1 MAVATAAPPAPPVER
16 RPSLLRRV
24 LGDHPTA
31 WVYVAPAVV
40 VVLGLSLVPMAWSLL
55 LSFQSSDL
63 ITPGHWVGTRNY
75 SRLGQDP
82 HFRAAIWHTILY
94 TLLFVPLCV
103 AGGLSLALM
112 LDRRIRFIGVY
123 RTLVFVPFVVSAAA
137 QGVLFSFML
146 DPQFGIA
153 NAVLDAAGLPR
164 QQFLQDPGQA
174 LYVLVAIGLWSGVG
188 FCVVVYLAAL
198 QDIPRDLVEAAR
210 IDGAKRWGVL
220 WNVVLPH
227 LKPVTVFLVVWQAIQ
242 ALQLFDLVF
251 VTTKGGPLDATTTVV
266 FFVWQQAF
274 LFFKAGMG
282 AAAAY
287 ILGFGLLVLGIAQ
300 VLVRRARER
309 AA

>member
-1 MAVATAAPPAPPVER
+1 MAVATRVAPLVDR
-16 RPSLLRRV
+16 RPSRVRRV
-24 LGDHPTA
+24 FGDHPTA
-31 WVYVAPAVV
+31 WAYVAPAVV
-40 VVLGLSLVPMAWSLL
+40 VVLGLSLIPMAWSLL
-55 LSFQSSDL
+55 LSFQKADL
-63 ITPGHWVGTRNY
+63 ITPSHWVGGANY
-75 SRLGQDP
+75 SKLAKDA
-82 HFRAAIWHTILY
+82 HFRGAIEHTILY
-94 TLLFVPLCV
+94 TVLFVPLCV
-103 AGGLSLALM
+103 GAGLALALM

-153 NAVLDAAGLPR
+153 NAVLDAVGLPA
-164 QQFLQDPGQA
+164 QQFLQDPSQA
-174 LYVLVAIGLWSGVG
+174 LLVLVVIGLWSGVG

-220 WNVVLPH
+220 WNVELPH
-227 LKPVTVFLVVWQAIQ
+227 LRPVTVFLVVWQAIQ

-274 LFFKAGMG
+274 LFFHAGVG

-287 ILGFGLLVLGIAQ
+287 ILGFGLLVLGVAQ
-300 VLVRRARER
+300 VLVRRTRER

>member
-1 MAVATAAPPAPPVER
+1 MAVATPVAPPAER
-16 RPSLLRRV
+16 RPSLLRRA

-31 WVYVAPAVV
+31 WAYVAPAVV
-40 VVLGLSLVPMAWSLL
+40 VVLGLSLVPMVWSLL

-63 ITPGHWVGTRNY
+63 ITPGHWVGLRNY
-75 SRLGQDP
+75 SRLAQDS

-103 AGGLSLALM
+103 AGGLALALM
-112 LDRRIRFIGVY
+112 LDRRIRLIGLY

-153 NAVLDAAGLPR
+153 NAVLDAVGLPR

-174 LYVLVAIGLWSGVG
+174 LFVLVAIGLWSGVG

-210 IDGAKRWGVL
+210 IDGAKRRGVL

-227 LKPVTVFLVVWQAIQ
+227 LRPVTVFLVVWQGIQ

-266 FFVWQQAF
+266 FFVWQEAF
-274 LFFKAGMG
+274 LFFKAGLG

-287 ILGFGLLVLGIAQ
+287 ILGVGLLVLGIVQ
-300 VLVRRARER
+300 VVIRRTRKR

>member
-1 MAVATAAPPAPPVER
+1 VAAAAPAAPAAER
-16 RPSLLRRV
+16 RPSLTRRL
-24 LGDHPTA
+24 LGEHATA
-31 WVYVAPAVV
+31 WAYVAPAVV
-40 VVLGLSLVPMAWSLL
+40 IVLGLSIVPMAWSLL
-55 LSFQSSDL
+55 LSFQTSDL
-63 ITPGHWVGTRNY
+63 ITPSRWVGLHNY
-75 SRLGQDP
+75 DKLARDE
-82 HFRAAIWHTILY
+82 HFRAAIQHTIVY

-103 AGGLSLALM
+103 AGGLGLALT
-112 LDRRIRFIGVY
+112 LNRRIRFIGIY

-153 NAVLDAAGLPR
+153 NAVLHAVGLPR
-164 QQFLQDPGQA
+164 QEFLQDPAQA
-174 LYVLVAIGLWSGVG
+174 LPVLVGIALWSGVG

-227 LKPVTVFLVVWQAIQ
+227 LRPVTVFLVVWQAIQ

-274 LFFKAGMG
+274 QLFHAGVG

-287 ILGFGLLVLGIAQ
+287 ILGAGLLVLGIAQ
-300 VLVRRARER
+300 ALGRRRWERAR
-309 AA
+309 

>member
-1 MAVATAAPPAPPVER
+1 MAAATHAAPVVER
-16 RPSLLRRV
+16 RPSLLRRAF
-24 LGDHPTA
+24 GDHPTA
-31 WVYVAPAVV
+31 WGYVAPAVV
-40 VVLGLSLVPMAWSLL
+40 VILGLSILPMAWSLL

-63 ITPGHWVGTRNY
+63 LTPSRWIGTRNY
-75 SRLGQDP
+75 SRLAEDP
-82 HFRAAIWHTILY
+82 HFRAAIWHTVLY

-103 AGGLSLALM
+103 AGGLALALA
-112 LDRRIRFIGVY
+112 LNRKIRFIGLY

-153 NAVLDAAGLPR
+153 NAVLHGVGLPP

-210 IDGAKRWGVL
+210 IDGAKRWSVL
-220 WNVVLPH
+220 WNVELPH
-227 LKPVTVFLVVWQAIQ
+227 LKPVTIFLVVWEAIQ

-266 FFVWQQAF
+266 FFVWQEAF
-274 LFFKAGMG
+274 VFFRAGLG

-300 VLVRRARER
+300 VLVRRRRER

>member
-1 MAVATAAPPAPPVER
+1 MAVATAAPPAKR
-16 RPSLLRRV
+16 RSSLLRRM

-31 WVYVAPAVV
+31 WAYVAPAVV

-63 ITPGHWVGTRNY
+63 ITPSHWVGTRNY
-75 SRLGQDP
+75 SRLSQDP
-82 HFRAAIWHTILY
+82 HFRAAIWHTLLY

-103 AGGLSLALM
+103 AGGLALALM
-112 LDRRIRFIGVY
+112 LNRKIRFIGLY

-153 NAVLDAAGLPR
+153 NAVLDAVGLPR
-164 QQFLQDPGQA
+164 QQFLQDPHQA
-174 LYVLVAIGLWSGVG
+174 LLVLVMIGLWSGVG

-210 IDGAKRWGVL
+210 IDGAKRWSVL
-220 WNVVLPH
+220 WNVELPH
-227 LKPVTVFLVVWQAIQ
+227 LRPVTVFLVVWQAIQ

-274 LFFKAGMG
+274 QLFHAGVG

-287 ILGFGLLVLGIAQ
+287 ILGLLLLVLGVTQ
-300 VLVRRARER
+300 VLIRRMRERRA
-309 AA
+309 

>member
-1 MAVATAAPPAPPVER
+1 MAVATAAPPVER

-31 WVYVAPAVV
+31 WAYVAPAVV
-40 VVLGLSLVPMAWSLL
+40 VVLGLSVVPMAWSLL

-63 ITPGHWVGTRNY
+63 ITPSQWVGTRNY
-75 SRLGQDP
+75 SRLSHDP

-103 AGGLSLALM
+103 AGGLTLALM
-112 LDRRIRFIGVY
+112 LNRKIRFIGIY

-153 NAVLDAAGLPR
+153 NAVLHAVGLPR
-164 QQFLQDPGQA
+164 QEFLQDPNQA
-174 LYVLVAIGLWSGVG
+174 LFVLVAIGLWSGVG

-210 IDGAKRWGVL
+210 IDGAKRWSVL
-220 WNVVLPH
+220 RNVVLPH
-227 LKPVTVFLVVWQAIQ
+227 LRPVTVFLAVWQAIQ

-266 FFVWQQAF
+266 FFVWEQAF
-274 LFFKAGMG
+274 SLFHAGTG

-287 ILGFGLLVLGIAQ
+287 ILGLLLLVLGVTQ
-300 VLVRRARER
+300 VLVRRMRER
-309 AA
+309 RA

>member
-1 MAVATAAPPAPPVER
+1 MGAATRVAPPMER
-16 RPSLLRRV
+16 RPSLVRRA

-31 WVYVAPAVV
+31 WGYVAPAVV

-55 LSFQSSDL
+55 LSFQRSDL
-63 ITPGHWVGTRNY
+63 LTPSQWVGLDNY
-75 SRLGQDP
+75 TKLAKDA
-82 HFRAAIWHTILY
+82 HFRGAIEHTIAY

-103 AGGLSLALM
+103 AAGLGLALM
-112 LDRRIRFIGVY
+112 LNRRIRFIGIY

-153 NAVLDAAGLPR
+153 NAVLHAVGVPR
-164 QQFLQDPGQA
+164 QEFLQDPGQA
-174 LYVLVAIGLWSGVG
+174 LLVLVAIGLWSGVG
-188 FCVVVYLAAL
+188 FCVIVYLAAL

-210 IDGAKRWGVL
+210 IDGAKRWSVL
-220 WNVVLPH
+220 WNVELPH
-227 LKPVTVFLVVWQAIQ
+227 LRPVTVFLVVWEAIQ

-266 FFVWQQAF
+266 FFVWQEAF
-274 LFFKAGMG
+274 LFFKAGLG

-300 VLVRRARER
+300 VLVRRLRER